1 MLENEEDTQLKKSWT
16 LYKDTK
22 KNILKKLFKKNIKK
36 KTVKNN
42 S

>member
-1 MLENEEDTQLKKSWT
+1 MLENEEETQLKKSWT

-22 KNILKKLFKKNIKK
+22 KTLKKIFKKNIKK
-36 KTVKNN
+36 KQLKITH